1 MGLLSQNP
9 TVRRRQFA
17 ARKHVGLVLILSVL
31 ALSSLYGLYSYIS
44 TSSSSSPCPSCQSNS
59 HRSRRE
65 AADKDQRLGI
75 REEDTTPSDSAQD
88 FIDLCTD
95 LNNNQNI
102 TGPADWL
109 ENFYSNFYRYYYNDD
124 NRPDGYNMTAAAEI
138 AVDCNDVMKELYP
151 DSYQDNGI
159 YWCDSVDGWPKDM
172 NIEQRRK
179 GGVILYFLGM
189 LYWFWGVWSIFV
201 V

>member
-1 MGLLSQNP
+1 M
-9 TVRRRQFA
+9 RRRQFA
-17 ARKHVGLVLILSVL
+17 TRKHVGLVLILSVL
-31 ALSSLYGLYSYIS
+31 AFSSLYGLYSYIS
-44 TSSSSSPCPSCQSNS
+44 SSSSSSPCPSCQLNS

-65 AADKDQRLGI
+65 ADQRLGI

-88 FIDLCTD
+88 FKDECTY

-102 TGPADWL
+102 TGPTDWL

-124 NRPDGYNMTAAAEI
+124 NKPDDYNMTAAAEI

-151 DSYQDNGI
+151 DSYQSNGI

-189 LYWFWGVWSIFV
+189 LYWFWGVWRV
-201 V
+201 VVVF